1 MAKKNDGKKPKRAG
15 FFDFNRDGKVSLGE
29 HWIAYQIFKDCM
41 RQEDQRDDFLSDDFF
56 SSPASD
62 PYAWRCHCRDG
73 SEYGVDPEDYET
85 EQAYEDAL
93 ERYAWRL
100 ECEDGTE
107 YGIDPMD
114 FETEEAYNEALAE
127 EKYAWRESC
136 EDGSEYGVD
145 PEDYETEEEYEYA
158 LEDAKCGWRN
168 EVFALGWQYGVD
180 PQKYETREEFEQAL
194 EAERS
199 SAPSPEED
207 AAEEAADEDEIR
219 PEDYPNQRTYQ
230 AAYNRDGIRRGYVI
244 CMSASIKEQ
253 ELARCEFILGADS
266 PLAARYLTV
275 DGEFLCAQAVKEHFP
290 GLPVQVQPEDE
301 ACNTPLGKLI
311 RSLARHDPAL
321 ALEIWLWC
329 IQQFYPYREYSNEQD
344 YLLEEMLDQLDDL
357 PEEFLTRLADRLA
370 QREELRKLVASGSDS
385 SGEAMRTL
393 CALEL
398 RRGHGPAAQALL
410 RDFLAGE
417 RVTGAQICELAEG
430 LLWDC
435 REEDGLEQMEAF
447 QTYLLPLL
455 AGVKKSVVQRRIKAW
470 RRKAAQYI
478 DEMERTCE
486 KYAYTRRYAWRAD
499 CQDGSEY
506 RIDPLDYETREE
518 YDAAILEARYGWREY
533 YADTKEELGLDPQD
547 YETEAEFSRVVQE
560 AQERRWAQEAGE
572 RRRRREE
579 ELARRRQEREEQRAK
594 ARQAVQADPLAAED
608 QTVYTFCGVRFH
620 DADAGPVYHYRTE
633 ETDIHVGD
641 QVIVPVG
648 EENREVTA
656 RVVSVGQYLR
666 GTAPYPVER
675 AKFILGRTDT

>member
-1 MAKKNDGKKPKRAG
+1 MAKKNDGKKPERAG

-41 RQEDQRDDFLSDDFF
+41 RQEDQRDDFLGDDFF
-56 SSPASD
+56 SSPAPD

-93 ERYAWRL
+93 KRYAWRL

-107 YGIDPMD
+107 YDVDPMD

-136 EDGSEYGVD
+136 EDGSEYDID
-145 PEDYETEEEYEYA
+145 PEDYETEEEYEDA
-158 LEDAKCGWRN
+158 LEDAKCDWQN
-168 EVFALGWQYGVD
+168 EVFALGWQYGVN
-180 PQKYETREEFEQAL
+180 PQEYETREEFEQAL

-199 SAPSPEED
+199 SAPSPEGD

-230 AAYNRDGIRRGYVI
+230 AAYNRDGIHRGYVI

-275 DGEFLCAQAVKEHFP
+275 DGDFLCAQAVKEHFP
-290 GLPVQVQPEDE
+290 DLPVQVQPEDE
-301 ACNTPLGKLI
+301 TCNTPLGKLI
-311 RSLARHDPAL
+311 RSLARQDPAL

-329 IQQFYPYREYSNEQD
+329 IQQFYPYREYSDEQD
-344 YLLEEMLDQLDDL
+344 YLLEEVLEQMDDL

-370 QREELRKLVASGSDS
+370 QREALRKQVASGSDS

-417 RVTGAQICELAEG
+417 RAPGAQIRELAEG

-455 AGVKKSVVQRRIKAW
+455 AGVKKSVVQRSVKSW

-666 GTAPYPVER
+666 GTAPYPVDR